1 MGIGNDVLTMNGTT
15 LDAYQ
20 KSIFQGGDGTDRIS
34 LTNFS
39 ANDLD
44 SLKSQFSFDP
54 ITRIATLGTSTFSGF
69 EEVQLGTEIFNVA
82 TDFAKQQDPITMT
95 PAPAPEII
103 NDTQQEMPGTS
114 APTVMEEEQVGADLS
129 TIATDFIEERDLL
142 STPSS
147 TVLVADAQPSTPGM
161 SSSSDIGA
169 DPMGAN
175 LPSVSSDAN
184 GQGDLTSTSPSTD
197 LI

>member
-34 LTNFS
+34 LTDFS

-44 SLKSQFSFDP
+44 SLKSEFSFDP

-82 TDFAKQQDPITMT
+82 TDFAKEQDPITMT
-95 PAPAPEII
+95 QAPEIS

-114 APTVMEEEQVGADLS
+114 APTVIEEEQVGADLS
-129 TIATDFIEERDLL
+129 TIATNFIEERDLL

-147 TVLVADAQPSTPGM
+147 TVPVADAQPSTPGM

-169 DPMGAN
+169 VPIGAN
-175 LPSVSSDAN
+175 LPSISSDAN
-184 GQGDLTSTSPSTD
+184 GQGDFLSTSPSTN